1 MGNALAGLDGG
12 FGLGQPPL
20 PLGRVERFEVLRRN
34 LLKGAR
40 FSHGLTIAP
49 MSESFIHQLGKRLL
63 ERQEAVHG

>member
-1 MGNALAGLDGG
+1 MPVAVCGGL
-12 FGLGQPPL
+12 PPDQEATSA
-20 PLGRVERFEVLRRN
+20 PRVERFEVFRRN